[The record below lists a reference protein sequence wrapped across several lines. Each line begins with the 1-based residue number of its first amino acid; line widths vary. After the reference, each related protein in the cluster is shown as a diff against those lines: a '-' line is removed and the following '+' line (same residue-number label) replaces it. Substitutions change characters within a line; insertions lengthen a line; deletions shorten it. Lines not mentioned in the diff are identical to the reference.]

1 MNRYVVLAIGNILLS
16 DDGVGAKVLEKL
28 KLSGRAPLSARLVDG
43 GTLGFALAAE
53 LEDCAGLV
61 VVDASHMS
69 SPAGTVRCFAG
80 DAMDVQLSR
89 LGRSV
94 HEVGLADAIDIARLT
109 DQLPRRRIL
118 IGIEPATTD
127 WGEELSP
134 AVDAAV
140 PGVVELVID
149 TLNDWRR
156 SAGREPEL
164 FTSPDSASELAASES
179 PASESSSAESPA

>member
-28 KLSGRAPLSARLVDG
+28 QLSGRVPLSARLVDG

-69 SPAGTVRCFAG
+69 APAGTVCRFAG

-109 DQLPRRRIL
+109 DQLPRRRLL

-134 AVDAAV
+134 AVEAAV
-140 PGVVELVID
+140 PDVVELVID

-156 SAGREPEL
+156 SAAAEPEL
-164 FTSPDSASELAASES
+164 GASPQPASASRSLES
-179 PASESSSAESPA
+179 PA